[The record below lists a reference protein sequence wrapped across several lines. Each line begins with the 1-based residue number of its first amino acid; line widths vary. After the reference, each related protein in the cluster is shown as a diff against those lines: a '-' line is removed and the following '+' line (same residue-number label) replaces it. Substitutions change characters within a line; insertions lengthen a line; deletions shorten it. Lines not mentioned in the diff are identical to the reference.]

1 MKVPQFIINII
12 QVPQIRN
19 LDLEKKMLHKKSKTV
34 TSHKIIKIQNS
45 MKNKALLNYRNNFTL
60 MFNAEHYPPS
70 HQHCCQYGIAIAV
83 QFLKYKFFHGSIQ

>member
-1 MKVPQFIINII
+1 
-12 QVPQIRN
+12 
-19 LDLEKKMLHKKSKTV
+19 
-34 TSHKIIKIQNS
+34 